1 MEYKLT
7 VSTELNGGPAELA
20 MEAIKIF
27 EEDSEARRI
36 LSHRTGMTPQNVL
49 YLLQL
54 LSDNKKLNMVTFM
67 SIVDVYF
74 DIMEHRAN
82 KVMSKLSDDDIKRI
96 VEGILNE

>member
-20 MEAIKIF
+20 MEAIQIF
-27 EEDSEARRI
+27 ENDSEARRI
-36 LSHRTGMTPQNVL
+36 LSHRSAMTPQNIL

-67 SIVDVYF
+67 SMIDVYF
-74 DIMEHRAN
+74 DVMEQRTN
-82 KVMSKLSDDDIKRI
+82 KVMSKLSDEDIKRI